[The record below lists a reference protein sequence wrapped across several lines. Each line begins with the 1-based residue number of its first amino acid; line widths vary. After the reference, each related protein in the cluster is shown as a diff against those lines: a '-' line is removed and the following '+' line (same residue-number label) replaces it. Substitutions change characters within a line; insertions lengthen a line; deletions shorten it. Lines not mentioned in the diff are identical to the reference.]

1 LGVFF
6 AESAESDAYKT
17 FLDVTKAFDD
27 VVFAHT
33 FSTDVASNY
42 GAA

>member
-6 AESAESDAYKT
+6 AESVESDAHKT

-33 FSTDVASNY
+33 LSADVASHY